1 MANVYL
7 RLGSLLVIAKNSGN
21 TENIANVSN
30 YKSYTYDQHC
40 ISEEI
45 PIRHQIRTLEC

>member
-30 YKSYTYDQHC
+30 YKSYTYDQYC